1 MRARVAKSEP
11 STMSSY
17 TVDLVSSSSFNV
29 YPDNSLASF
38 TNFLPDQL
46 EFEGEWEVAL
56 LEISYPAVYNNLSSG
71 TFWYRNADDWS
82 KSKVFGKP
90 FDYGK
95 IKEFHI
101 EPGLYSSVDEIL
113 ISMNSVLK
121 KVTKI
126 NQNNLKWELNPISR
140 KLQMKLTNRSCGFSF
155 GSSDLRTTTGFDS
168 DFYDYPE
175 SQNAPYPIDIQRIH
189 SALVYT
195 DIVEYFVLGG
205 TKVPILRYF
214 LFAQNISRESLS
226 VTKTTNCFSF
236 DNLQFRKLLRNSFH
250 SIKIFSII
258 HLQVAM
264 QSFKTLI

>member
-1 MRARVAKSEP
+1 M
-11 STMSSY
+11 
-17 TVDLVSSSSFNV
+17 
-29 YPDNSLASF
+29 
-38 TNFLPDQL
+38 
-46 EFEGEWEVAL
+46 
-56 LEISYPAVYNNLSSG
+56 SSG
-71 TFWYRNADDWS
+71 TFWYRNADDWF
-82 KSKVFGKP
+82 KSKVFGKL
-90 FDYGK
+90 FGYGK

-101 EPGLYSSVDEIL
+101 EPGFYSSVDEIL

-121 KVTKI
+121 NVTKI

-205 TKVPILRYF
+205 TTVPILRYF

-250 SIKIFSII
+250 SIKIEIRAHTGELIPFISNGCTR
-258 HLQVAM
+258 V
-264 QSFKTLI
+264 TLLFRKQ